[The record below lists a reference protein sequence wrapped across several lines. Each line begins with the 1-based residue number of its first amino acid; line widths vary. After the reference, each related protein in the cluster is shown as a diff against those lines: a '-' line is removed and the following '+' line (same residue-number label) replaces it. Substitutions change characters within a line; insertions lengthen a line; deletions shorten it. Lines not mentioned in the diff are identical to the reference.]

1 MMRLAFGAKWSEVS
15 APLDFG
21 EGFIAASAPKRSR
34 RKRLPSA
41 MAPRPVVLRA
51 RNARRLRV
59 CSMSD
64 WRNMVESGSRS
75 CIWHLGIRDP
85 RRKTHDLLFGY
96 RLVQVE

>member
-51 RNARRLRV
+51 RNARRVRV
-59 CSMSD
+59 FSISV
-64 WRNMVESGSRS
+64 WRSMVESGSRVL
-75 CIWHLGIRDP
+75 HLGSRDREP
-85 RRKTHDLLFGY
+85 HARGEAVVISY
-96 RLVQVE
+96 SSRLG

>member
-1 MMRLAFGAKWSEVS
+1 MMRLAFGAKWSAVS
-15 APLDFG
+15 ALLAFG
-21 EGFIAASAPKRSR
+21 EGFIAAAAPKRSR

-64 WRNMVESGSRS
+64 WRNMVESGSRVL
-75 CIWHLGIRDP
+75 HLGSRDREP
-85 RRKTHDLLFGY
+85 HAR
-96 RLVQVE
+96 VETFVISLSSHSG